1 MSSPFTS
8 KLGTN
13 YCPRDEEIAEIKAL
27 FIEPT
32 LRLEDLDHRI
42 ADLQNALDKLVDEHT
57 RISTYVEAH
66 KALISPA
73 RRLPLD
79 ILEEIFVACLP
90 THRNCVM
97 SAVEAPVLLGRVC
110 GSWRSIS
117 LLTPRL
123 WSRVHVVEPTFKP
136 QHTQALFK
144 EKLAQRLEITK
155 TWLGRSGQCLLSISL
170 QCPSPGSIMLS
181 LTGSS
186 AQILRA
192 LFPFSSRWEHI
203 AFVIHPSILAT
214 MSDLTEAD
222 VPMLKS
228 VELNVALETFRW
240 SSLGF
245 LQAPRICSVS
255 IRTQSLTPS
264 ELPLR
269 WDCLTNLSVVQVLQR
284 DFITNAAALQV
295 FSLCP
300 QLRTCGLAVRGA
312 PGTGSGAA
320 GLIVELPFLYSL
332 ELRCLG
338 TFSAIISQLF
348 DQLSLPQLRDLTLD
362 AAFEHVSETVSYG
375 PLLTA
380 APHLKGLTLVIKK
393 LPSRT
398 SLADFL
404 RILPPTLCCLEIRSL
419 CKGVGIGDSSTLD
432 DKILESLIPIPGFP
446 VPCPGLQVMNVT
458 YPSSVSDATLLRFI
472 TARTLKHVAIT
483 FQRAMTCD
491 IHAEL
496 QSSVQSGLQLELT
509 YSPHA
514 ASFSPWEGLEDKPTR
529 APW

>member
-1 MSSPFTS
+1 MSSAFTS

-13 YCPRDEEIAEIKAL
+13 YCPHDQEIAKIKTLLAK
-27 FIEPT
+27 PT
-32 LRLEDLDHRI
+32 LRLEELDHRM
-42 ADLQNALDKLVDEHT
+42 ADLQKMLDTLADE
-57 RISTYVEAH
+57 RARLSTYVDAH

-79 ILEEIFVACLP
+79 ILQEIFVACLP
-90 THRNCVM
+90 THRNCAM

-110 GSWRSIS
+110 SSWRSIS
-117 LLTPRL
+117 LSTPRL
-123 WSRVHVVEPTFKP
+123 WSRVHVVEPTFEP
-136 QHTQALFK
+136 QHTHALFK

-155 TWLGRSGQCLLSISL
+155 TWLGRSGQCPLSISL
-170 QCPSPGSIMLS
+170 HCPFYSSTMLS

-203 AFVIHPSILAT
+203 TFIIHPKFLAT

-228 VELNVALETFRW
+228 VELNVVQQTFQW
-240 SSLGF
+240 SSLG
-245 LQAPRICSVS
+245 LLRAPRICSVN
-255 IRTQSLTPS
+255 IRARSLVPS

-269 WDCLTNLSVVQVLQR
+269 WNCLTDLSVVQILR
-284 DFITNAAALQV
+284 GETNVAALQG

-300 QLRTCGLAVRGA
+300 QLRTCRLAVRDA

-320 GLIVELPFLYSL
+320 GLFVELPFLHSL
-332 ELRCLG
+332 ELRCRG
-338 TFSAIISQLF
+338 TFSSIISQLF
-348 DQLSLPQLRDLTLD
+348 DQLSLPQLRDLTLET
-362 AAFEHVSETVSYG
+362 AFEQLSENVSYS

-380 APHLKGLTLVIKK
+380 APHLESLTLMIRE
-393 LPSRT
+393 LSSRT

-404 RILPPTLCCLEIRSL
+404 RILPPTLCYLEIRSFR
-419 CKGVGIGDSSTLD
+419 KGGIVIGDSSTLD
-432 DKILESLIPIPGFP
+432 DEIFESLIPSPGFP
-446 VPCPGLQVMNVT
+446 VPCPSLQVMNVT

-472 TARTLKHVAIT
+472 TARTLQRVAIT
-483 FQRAMTCD
+483 FQRAMALD
-491 IHAEL
+491 IRSEL

-509 YSPHA
+509 YSPHV
-514 ASFSPWEGLEDKPTR
+514 ASFSPWEGLEDKPIR